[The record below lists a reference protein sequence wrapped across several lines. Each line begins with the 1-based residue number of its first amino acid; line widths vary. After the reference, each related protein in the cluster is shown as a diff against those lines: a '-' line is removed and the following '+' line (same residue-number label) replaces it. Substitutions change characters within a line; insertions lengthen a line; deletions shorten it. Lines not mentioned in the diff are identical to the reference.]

1 MINEISN
8 PFDETLPSYTYRF
21 NLWKRYLASR
31 FFSKIKGNLKHQ
43 SEIKKIREEINLYVW
58 GVSLEEEGI
67 DLSNFKN
74 INVIRVEDGFIRSV
88 GLGVRLTPPISLVA
102 DPVGIYYNSTK
113 PSYLEEIL
121 LRHSFPKELI
131 ERARNIINTITNF
144 NLTKYNIKEK
154 KWKPPKTDKKII
166 LVVGQ
171 VETDMSIKYGSPYI
185 KTNLQLIQEVRKRN
199 PYEYIVY
206 KPHPDV
212 VNKYKRGEID
222 KKILFEYCDEV
233 CPHTSII
240 DLINYVDEVCVN
252 TSLTGFEALIRNKK
266 VVCFGQPFYSG
277 YGLTEDIY
285 PLSRRNRKLSIE
297 ELVAGS
303 IILYP
308 RYVSIINNHRI
319 TPEEAIKEI
328 IFLKKNTP
336 IKLKFWN
343 LIQKFVDLFI
353 KIE

>member
-1 MINEISN
+1 MKSFIF
-8 PFDETLPSYTYRF
+8 FDQKLPSYTYKF
-21 NLWKRYLASR
+21 NSWKRYLAYR
-31 FFSKIKGNLKHQ
+31 FFPNIKGNLKHH
-43 SEIKKIREEINLYVW
+43 SELKKIKTKINLYVW
-58 GVSLEEEGI
+58 GVTLEEEGL
-67 DLSNFKN
+67 DLSNFRN

-185 KTNLQLIQEVRKRN
+185 KTNLQLLQEVRKRN
-199 PYEYIVY
+199 PHEYIVY

-212 VNKYKRGEID
+212 ANKYKKGEID
-222 KKILFEYCDEV
+222 QKILFEYCNEV

-240 DLINYVDEVCVN
+240 DLINHADEICVN
-252 TSLTGFEALIRNKK
+252 TSLAGFEALIRGKK
-266 VVCFGQPFYSG
+266 VICFGQPFYSG
-277 YGLTEDIY
+277 YGLTQDIY
-285 PLSRRNRKLSIE
+285 PVPRRNRNLTIE
-297 ELVAGS
+297 ELVAGA

-308 RYVSIINNHRI
+308 VYVSIINNHSI
-319 TPEEAIKEI
+319 SPEEAIREI
-328 IFLKKNTP
+328 ILIKKRPP

-343 LIQKFVDLFI
+343 LIQKFVDPFI
-353 KIE
+353 KIN